1 MTTCCESMDELQTA
15 AEGGQSDPAT
25 GQALGSLSARLRQV
39 EQALFSVAAQ
49 QTGNCSEI
57 AALSAHGAD
66 LASGLEGCERQLASF
81 REEVN
86 NIAAIYDSTLS

>member
-15 AEGGQSDPAT
+15 AEGGHSDPAT
-25 GQALGSLSARLRQV
+25 GQALGSLSARLGQV

-57 AALSAHGAD
+57 VALSAHGVD
-66 LASGLEGCERQLASF
+66 LAGGLEDCGRQLASF
-81 REEVN
+81 RKEVN
-86 NIAAIYDSTLS
+86 NIAAIYDSN